1 MRLWTINFKYLDAK
15 GLVALWREALLAKN
29 VLAGLTKGYKNHP
42 QLDRFYAHKNALEAI
57 NAYLAE
63 VYAQACARGYKFDA
77 AKVGEFDERILVKI
91 AVSSGQIEYEFAFLQ
106 KKLKSRDINAYERNL
121 SVKNIEIAS
130 IFKEIEGGIEPW
142 EKVKIL
148 RF

>member
-1 MRLWTINFKYLDAK
+1 MRLWTINFKYLDAR

-77 AKVGEFDERILVKI
+77 AKAGEFDERNLVKI

>member
-42 QLDRFYAHKNALEAI
+42 QLDRFYAQENALEAV

-63 VYAQACARGYKFDA
+63 VYAQACVRGYKFDI
-77 AKVGEFDERILVKI
+77 AKVGEFDEQNLAKI
-91 AVSSGQIEYEFAFLQ
+91 SVARGQIEYEFAFLQ
-106 KKLKSRDINAYERNL
+106 EKLKSRDVKAYERNL
-121 SVKNIEIAS
+121 SVKNIEIAGV
-130 IFKEIEGGIEPW
+130 FEEVAGGIETW
-142 EKVKIL
+142 EKVKI
-148 RF
+148 